1 MQNIYIHNN
10 IISWYKKAGIGI
22 AGFHNTLIE
31 NNTIELSDTDA
42 GISFYQGDSV
52 KNISGFKT
60 VVRNNIIINNKTY
73 GIDNQQPSIHTF
85 VLDHNDIYGN
95 KKGDY
100 HNTSSKT
107 DIHIE
112 PLFAKKSTY
121 SILSPKWKQAIQTWE
136 WRDDLGANEA
146 LHSYQLRSKY
156 GRWDGSKWVKDTQNS
171 PCIDKGNPT
180 SDYTNEPMPNGK
192 RVNLGAFGNL
202 QTASKSKPKK

>member
-60 VVRNNIIINNKTY
+60 VVRNNIIVNNKTY

-136 WRDDLGANEA
+136 WRDDLGAKEA
-146 LHSYQLRSKY
+146 LYSYQLRSKY
-156 GRWDGSKWVKDTQNS
+156 GRWDGSKWIKDTQNS

-202 QTASKSKPKK
+202 STASKSKPKK